1 MYRIRLKIRRGDM
14 TIVNLSLLFSV
25 IALLTAPWL
34 VVLGIL
40 IALVMGYHISI
51 DKSGSGFESSF
62 EEVVENTN
70 AMFKKFSMMTK
81 NNGVFK
87 SGRFVKKRPL
97 VYIVIYHTALPAVD
111 THF

>member
-1 MYRIRLKIRRGDM
+1 METKQKENGSFFKVMYRIRLKIRRGDM

-62 EEVVENTN
+62 EEVVENTKRN
-70 AMFKKFSMMTK
+70 VQK
-81 NNGVFK
+81 VFN
-87 SGRFVKKRPL
+87 
-97 VYIVIYHTALPAVD
+97 D
-111 THF
+111 DEE